1 MTFLSCIHQT
11 EISQMYPKIPLPA
24 PLLLV
29 SATLLVFDWKVLWK
43 LFTGF
48 FHFPSLGNTTRR
60 CLFPSS
66 CFLFSQLPVP
76 PPHWHWF
83 NNKLLSEE
91 STANSVYLKPEVNR
105 ICRVPEIIF
114 YVFLLTCLHIDLF
127 PLDLN

>member
-1 MTFLSCIHQT
+1 
-11 EISQMYPKIPLPA
+11 MYPKIPLPA

-29 SATLLVFDWKVLWK
+29 SATLLGFDWKILWK

-60 CLFPSS
+60 RLFPSS
-66 CFLFSQLPVP
+66 CSLFTQLPASPVP

-91 STANSVYLKPEVNR
+91 STTNSVYLKPEVNG
-105 ICRVPEIIF
+105 ICRVPEVIF
-114 YVFLLTCLHIDLF
+114 YIVFLLTCLHIDPF
-127 PLDLN
+127 TLDLN